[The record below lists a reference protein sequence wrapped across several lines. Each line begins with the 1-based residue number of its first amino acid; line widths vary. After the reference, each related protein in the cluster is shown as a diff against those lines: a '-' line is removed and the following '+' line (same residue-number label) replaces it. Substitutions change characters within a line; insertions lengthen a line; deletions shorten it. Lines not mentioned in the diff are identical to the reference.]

1 MRYCP
6 TLERHHASTSSN
18 RQSYCLSTPLQARG
32 CLLPRAQHFRH
43 LQWEAYQTHFRNLT
57 TTPPSDHPATPSYV
71 TPIAAAQ
78 DCQSASRPIRNPG
91 ETHDSVDNLASM
103 HTAAFLTRTSPA
115 ALQSLASQPQNTT
128 LSGHQPCARQ
138 LERGEAKASE
148 NLDNAMHGRSCAP
161 AILIITFNISS
172 AWHGMANEHSTEEAT
187 YISRDKRAFVPK
199 RPCHSRYGSR
209 NSDAPHKVRHS
220 NTNLFLFCSS
230 PLSL

>member
-1 MRYCP
+1 MYRNF
-6 TLERHHASTSSN
+6 LLHALIWRRETYAL
-18 RQSYCLSTPLQARG
+18 RDGEISYPLPQIAKATVSQPLYKVTAVCSRE
-32 CLLPRAQHFRH
+32 LKHHFRH

-115 ALQSLASQPQNTT
+115 ALQSPASQPQDTT

-148 NLDNAMHGRSCAP
+148 KPRQCNA
-161 AILIITFNISS
+161 
-172 AWHGMANEHSTEEAT
+172 W
-187 YISRDKRAFVPK
+187 
-199 RPCHSRYGSR
+199 
-209 NSDAPHKVRHS
+209 
-220 NTNLFLFCSS
+220 
-230 PLSL
+230 